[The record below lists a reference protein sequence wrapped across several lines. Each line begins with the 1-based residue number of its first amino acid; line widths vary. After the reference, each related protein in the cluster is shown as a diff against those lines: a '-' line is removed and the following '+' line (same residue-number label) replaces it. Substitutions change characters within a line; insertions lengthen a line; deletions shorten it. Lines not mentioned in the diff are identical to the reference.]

1 MKIKSVFT
9 GLCLVAA
16 AMTARANYD
25 IGFATYDFADLSQH
39 VAFDADGTTRLT
51 GPAFAGQLYVG
62 ATALNLLPIGTP
74 TLFAASGSG
83 AEGFVDSGTITVTD
97 LTLNAGSS
105 AFYALRAWRVSDGST
120 YETALATLGAHV
132 GSSAATA
139 ITLGGTVAGSPPTL
153 VTATANLHP
162 TFSLSVVPA
171 VVPEPSVLALGLLGG
186 AALMFRRRK

>member
-1 MKIKSVFT
+1 MAV
-9 GLCLVAA
+9 

-25 IGFATYDFADLSQH
+25 IVFQTYDPADFSQH
-39 VAFDADGTTRLT
+39 VAFDADGTTRLA
-51 GPAFAGQLYVG
+51 GPAFEGQLYVG
-62 ATALNLLPIGTP
+62 ATALSLLPIGTP
-74 TLFAASGSG
+74 VLFAPSGSG
-83 AEGFVDSGTITVTD
+83 GEGFVDSGTITVTD

-120 YETALATLGAHV
+120 YETASATIGAHV

-139 ITLGGTVAGSPPTL
+139 IILGGTIAGSPPTL

-162 TFSLSVVPA
+162 SFSLSVLPA
-171 VVPEPSVLALGLLGG
+171 NVPEPSVLALGLLGG